1 MSVDSAVAQML
12 DAGDLGHLQV
22 GFRRLCSYYGEV
34 KFSQVLLAGSYGS
47 LHAFCAVEMKDA
59 EAQEQ
64 LVRRMGFR
72 PLGNLIYLP
81 VSLPVE
87 FERRTVARVA

>member
-12 DAGDLGHLQV
+12 DAGDLGNLQV
-22 GFRRLCSYYGEV
+22 GFRRLCSYFGEV

-47 LHAFCAVEMKDA
+47 LSAFCAVEMKDP
-59 EAQEQ
+59 EAHQA
-64 LVRRMGFR
+64 LVRRFGFR
-72 PLGNLIYLP
+72 PIGSLVYLP
-81 VSLPVE
+81 VPLPAM